1 MLKTLF
7 TDNSSITTPFVS
19 SLKTWEAAAPNNRLF
34 GRFHTTY
41 EKLREF
47 IGLMMRAIIII
58 LIVALTLS
66 LLKKKIGSAISLQ
79 RRSQLGSLVLCQSL
93 LT

>member
-34 GRFHTTY
+34 GRIHAT
-41 EKLREF
+41 
-47 IGLMMRAIIII
+47 
-58 LIVALTLS
+58 
-66 LLKKKIGSAISLQ
+66 
-79 RRSQLGSLVLCQSL
+79 
-93 LT
+93 